1 MKNICLNGTFK
12 IDLISHTQLPLR
24 CWALNRFLSYAQTF
38 HHLGRF
44 VVAGSPQNTSIS
56 RQKTNKKKIPLGKNC
71 CCRITMKDSNFETIL
86 KLGSFLVHNDLMM
99 RDVAQVKHFCD
110 SIHMWHEYIVFW
122 CLPITIPGKAPHQRE
137 EIERTAQHF
146 QGPEKTRNS
155 LFEINPNM
163 GFLVKTWSFNSQGCV
178 TKLKLYVWQESY
190 VFWYVLLVP
199 ISG

>member
-1 MKNICLNGTFK
+1 MLGPEQIFILCSNFSPLGKICCCRITTKHFNFK
-12 IDLISHTQLPLR
+12 TNKQ
-24 CWALNRFLSYAQTF
+24 
-38 HHLGRF
+38 
-44 VVAGSPQNTSIS
+44 
-56 RQKTNKKKIPLGKNC
+56 TNKKKIPLGKNC

-99 RDVAQVKHFCD
+99 RDLAQVKHLCD
-110 SIHMWHEYIVFW
+110 SRHMWHEYIVFW

-163 GFLVKTWSFNSQGCV
+163 GFLVKTWSFNSQQGCV
-178 TKLKLYVWQESY
+178 TKLKLYVWQ
-190 VFWYVLLVP
+190 
-199 ISG
+199 

>member
-99 RDVAQVKHFCD
+99 RDLAQVKHFCD

-146 QGPEKTRNS
+146 QGPEKTKRQGTVCLRS
-155 LFEINPNM
+155 TRIWD
-163 GFLVKTWSFNSQGCV
+163 FLWKLGVLTFRDVLQNWNYMFDKKAMFSHMYFWSQ
-178 TKLKLYVWQESY
+178 
-190 VFWYVLLVP
+190 
-199 ISG
+199 